1 MMSQLP
7 TIDPHIIKEP
17 WSYRSTMRNWT
28 FELYK
33 NAPGDENQIVLH
45 FPFED
50 SIVTFLTD
58 LKYVN
63 WSQRDCRMIWQSEIF
78 GIKGAVYVLGED
90 SRSKSCKLLSFSVE
104 KIYVSNDNQHEAKIK
119 LTK

>member
-1 MMSQLP
+1 MMSQLS

-33 NAPGDENQIVLH
+33 NAPGDENQIGLH

-50 SIVTFLTD
+50 SMVTFLTD
-58 LKYVN
+58 LKYMN
-63 WSQRDCRMIWQSEIF
+63 WFQPVPDDMDI
-78 GIKGAVYVLGED
+78 
-90 SRSKSCKLLSFSVE
+90 
-104 KIYVSNDNQHEAKIK
+104 
-119 LTK
+119 

>member
-1 MMSQLP
+1 MNLLP
-7 TIDPHIIKEP
+7 TIDPYKIKES
-17 WSYRSTMRNWT
+17 WSYRSTIRNWT

-90 SRSKSCKLLSFSVE
+90 SRSKSYKLISFSVE

-119 LTK
+119 LRK